1 MDLEDFNIDIPT
13 VHIESESFSAD
24 VIEMYELPSKRVM
37 PLMSLT
43 GPEQM
48 EEMLSVFKLAVV
60 DQSKVAELDTLSF
73 GEMSGVLTQWYM
85 GSIVRMR
92 KRAVALEEELEE
104 LDDLVIDIKSLL
116 SRAES
121 ESESEAP
128 VSEVKTSKLKTN
140 FKITQGEDGS
150 IEIVRL
156 DGPASNDP
164 GDGISPFD
172 L

>member
-1 MDLEDFNIDIPT
+1 MYPEDFEIGIPT
-13 VHIESESFSAD
+13 VHIETDSFTAD
-24 VIEMYELPSKRVM
+24 VIEMYEMPSKRVM

-48 EEMLSVFKLAVV
+48 EEMLAVFKLAIVNPA
-60 DQSKVAELDTLSF
+60 KVAELDSLSF
-73 GEMSGVLTQWYM
+73 GEMSGILTQWYM

-92 KRAVALEEELEE
+92 KRAVELEVE
-104 LDDLVIDIKSLL
+104 LEDLDDLVVDIKSLL
-116 SRAES
+116 SRVEEEPAD
-121 ESESEAP
+121 AP

-140 FKITQGEDGS
+140 FKITQGDDGS
-150 IEIVRL
+150 IEIIRL

>member
-1 MDLEDFNIDIPT
+1 MYPEDFEIGIPT
-13 VHIESESFSAD
+13 VHIETDSFTAD
-24 VIEMYELPSKRVM
+24 VIEMYEMPSKRVM

-48 EEMLSVFKLAVV
+48 EEMLAVFKLAIVNPA
-60 DQSKVAELDTLSF
+60 KVAELDSLSF
-73 GEMSGVLTQWYM
+73 GEMSGILTQWYM

-92 KRAVALEEELEE
+92 KRAVELEVE
-104 LDDLVIDIKSLL
+104 LEDLDDLVVDIKSLL
-116 SRAES
+116 SRVE
-121 ESESEAP
+121 EEPDDAP

-140 FKITQGEDGS
+140 FKITQGDDGS
-150 IEIVRL
+150 IEIIRL